1 MAAPAGRELCWDG
14 CFNVRDLGGLP
25 AAGDRT
31 TVRGA
36 LVRADSLDRLTA
48 AGWAAVADHG
58 IRTVVDLRNAADH
71 APGRRRPDGIGLVR
85 VPVDELAGN
94 DRWWREW
101 GHVEGTPLT
110 FAAYLE
116 HFPEVPAAIVSAVAA
131 APPGGVVV
139 HCAAGRDRT
148 GFASFVLL
156 SLAGVSAADI
166 AADYLLSGPNHR
178 RAAAA
183 LGLAD
188 HTLEIAEIQ
197 ARSGRTATQVIAD
210 THAGF
215 DPAAYLARAGV
226 PDATVAAA
234 RERLFTAG

>member
-1 MAAPAGRELCWDG
+1 MAAPAGRALDWDG

-25 AAGDRT
+25 AAGARR

-36 LVRADSLDRLTA
+36 LVRADSLDRLSA

-71 APGRRRPDGIGLVR
+71 APAHPRPDGIGLVR
-85 VPVDELAGN
+85 VPVDELAG
-94 DRWWREW
+94 DERWFREW
-101 GHVEGTPLT
+101 GDVEGTPLT

-116 HFPEVPAAIVSAVAA
+116 HFPEVPAAIVAAVAA

-148 GFASFVLL
+148 GFASFLL
-156 SLAGVSAADI
+156 LALAGVSAADI

-188 HTLEIAEIQ
+188 DTAETAGIQ
-197 ARSGRTATQVIAD
+197 ARSGRTAAQVIAE

-215 DPAAYLARAGV
+215 DPAAYLAAAGV

-234 RERLFTAG
+234 RERLLATA